1 MGLPRRAGDA
11 AQLRKV
17 GAGDRRRGG
26 RGGGVTAAPNR
37 GLCAR
42 PQSLKPLLEKRR
54 RARINQSL
62 SQLQGLL
69 LPLLGREVSAR
80 ARGPGSTPRGARV
93 EGRAWGARR
102 GRGRVGRTLRG
113 RPTAGHGA
121 GPAAPADSAALSVA
135 AGRPPSA
142 LPFSVLLPRAGAQN
156 SRSSK
161 LEKADIL
168 ELTVRFLR
176 ELPASACPAA
186 APAPSDSYREG
197 YRACLARL
205 ARVLP
210 ACCVLEPAVSARLL
224 EHLRRRAAGA
234 TPDDGRPG
242 NHGGPPSPAPPPAP
256 APAPSAPAPPRGP
269 GLWRP
274 W

>member
-11 AQLRKV
+11 AQLRK
-17 GAGDRRRGG
+17 
-26 RGGGVTAAPNR
+26 
-37 GLCAR
+37 
-42 PQSLKPLLEKRR
+42 SLKPLLEKRR

-69 LPLLGREVSAR
+69 LPLLGRE
-80 ARGPGSTPRGARV
+80 
-93 EGRAWGARR
+93 
-102 GRGRVGRTLRG
+102 
-113 RPTAGHGA
+113 
-121 GPAAPADSAALSVA
+121 
-135 AGRPPSA
+135 
-142 LPFSVLLPRAGAQN
+142 N

>member
-11 AQLRKV
+11 AELRK
-17 GAGDRRRGG
+17 
-26 RGGGVTAAPNR
+26 
-37 GLCAR
+37 
-42 PQSLKPLLEKRR
+42 SLKPLLEKRR

-69 LPLLGREVSAR
+69 LPLLGRE
-80 ARGPGSTPRGARV
+80 
-93 EGRAWGARR
+93 
-102 GRGRVGRTLRG
+102 
-113 RPTAGHGA
+113 
-121 GPAAPADSAALSVA
+121 
-135 AGRPPSA
+135 
-142 LPFSVLLPRAGAQN
+142 N

-168 ELTVRFLR
+168 EMTVRFLQ
-176 ELPASACPAA
+176 ELPASAAPAA
-186 APAPSDSYREG
+186 APAPADSYREG

-210 ACCVLEPAVSARLL
+210 SCLVLEPAVSARLL

-234 TPDDGRPG
+234 NSDGGHPG
-242 NHGGPPSPAPPPAP
+242 DPGDPPSAAPPPAP
-256 APAPSAPAPPRGP
+256 APPPLPPAPPRGP
-269 GLWRP
+269 GFWRP